1 MPTFVLTDAA
11 RDVWVERFQTEAAEL
26 GDAAGPAWSVAKR
39 ALRGGRR
46 DGVDLIEVDNG
57 AFCFAVVPTRG
68 MGLWRGRYKGHRLG
82 WDSPVGDGPVHPAFV
97 PLAADGGLGWLAG
110 FDEWLVRC
118 GLASNGAPFEEKAVA
133 ADGSQRHTIHP
144 LHGRIANIPAHEVAV
159 HIGEGT
165 AAEIVVE
172 GKVTEGRLFGGR
184 VELTARFATTPGSN
198 RLAVRDV
205 IRNLGASPADV
216 QLLYHWNFGP
226 PFLEEGA
233 RLVAPFRSVAPR
245 DPRAAEGVDRFDVY
259 GPPVPGAT
267 EQVYFATLLGAG
279 DDGRT
284 RILIHDRR
292 LGKGVALRFAT
303 AELPAFTLWKCEGAE
318 ADGYVTGLEPAT
330 NYPNPYPFEAAR
342 GRILRLAPGQS
353 ASFETIVEIL
363 DTPDSV
369 AAAAAEIAAL
379 STSPPVVHPR
389 PTEPFSPA

>member
-1 MPTFVLTDAA
+1 MPTFVLTDVA
-11 RDVWVERFQTEAAEL
+11 RDVWVERFATAADL

-57 AFCFAVVPTRG
+57 SLAFAVVPTRG

-82 WDSPVGDGPVHPAFV
+82 WDSPVADGPVHPAFV
-97 PLAADGGLGWLAG
+97 HLEADGGLGWLAG

-133 ADGSQRHTIHP
+133 PDGSERHTIHP

-159 HIGEGT
+159 HVGEGP
-165 AAEIVVE
+165 AREIVVE

-184 VELTARFATTPGSN
+184 VELTARVATTAGSN
-198 RLAVRDV
+198 RLVVRDELK
-205 IRNLGASPADV
+205 NLGASPADV

-226 PFLEEGA
+226 PFLEAGA

-245 DPRAAEGVDRFDVY
+245 DPRAAEGVDRFDDY

-267 EQVYFATLLGAG
+267 EQVYFATLSGAG
-279 DDGRT
+279 DDGST
-284 RILIHDRR
+284 CILLRDRG
-292 LGKGVALRFAT
+292 LGKGVALRFST
-303 AELPAFTLWKCEGAE
+303 AELAAFTLWKCEGAE

-330 NYPNPYPFEAAR
+330 NYPNPHPFEAAR
-342 GRILRLAPGQS
+342 GRVLRLAPGQS
-353 ASFETIVEIL
+353 VAFETTVEVL
-363 DTPDSV
+363 DDPDSV
-369 AAAAAEIAAL
+369 AAVVAEIARL
-379 STSPPVVHPR
+379 STTPPVVHTR
-389 PTEPFSPA
+389 PAEPFSPA